1 MRRVLAVGVT
11 GINVLVAVCVLG
23 ALGGCSFR
31 RPFQERTAA
40 VAAVTGREV
49 SGAPLL
55 DFMRARSGFII
66 HSVKIIS
73 PPPGDGQTTRLP
85 TSVSFMFVGTAA
97 AIDRRGYYLT
107 AAHVI
112 STTPVSVM
120 THDGR
125 MLEARVVWRGDPAV
139 ADIAL
144 LRVPTTVDPVFEWAS
159 GITSGEQVIGGGPTR
174 SHVSGE
180 WVGVSM
186 QLETYGGSVRRIF
199 QDRAAPVE
207 LTIRSSTPLL
217 SGDSGGPLVNAN
229 GQLLG
234 ITAESDLTVHLFE
247 VWKLGRKDYVG
258 EAERPDLVWL
268 RTLIA
273 DDARANP
280 REP

>member
-49 SGAPLL
+49 SGTLLL

-66 HSVKIIS
+66 HSVKTIS
-73 PPPGDGQTTRLP
+73 PPAGDGQATALP
-85 TSVSFMFVGTAA
+85 TSVSFMFAGTAA

-112 STTPVSVM
+112 STTPVAVV

-144 LRVPTTVDPVFEWAS
+144 LRVPTRVDHVFEWAP
-159 GITSGEQVIGGGPTR
+159 GMTSGEQVIGGGPTR
-174 SHVSGE
+174 SLSGE
-180 WVGVSM
+180 WVGLSM

-234 ITAESDLTVHLFE
+234 ITARSDLTVHLFE

-273 DDARANP
+273 DDARTNP
-280 REP
+280 Q